1 MARGGGVSNRPKI
14 HFRCSFFL
22 LFFFLE
28 EGLFFI
34 GRCTGWW
41 ELPIGGSGSR
51 GRGNRRDDG
60 ARSFF
65 FHFCL
70 VFGSSIN
77 QLMTRLWLRVPG
89 DNSTVRYRF
98 FTFCVSMKSDSTWTS
113 KKSKMSSRN
122 QHLTVLFR
130 NESKSVQ
137 DGPVFECS
145 RR

>member
-14 HFRCSFFL
+14 HFRCSFFCC
-22 LFFFLE
+22 FFFLRRV
-28 EGLFFI
+28 FF
-34 GRCTGWW
+34 
-41 ELPIGGSGSR
+41 LL
-51 GRGNRRDDG
+51 DG
-60 ARSFF
+60 ARVGESFLLVVPDHVGVAIVEMMALARFF